1 MRPTLTGFVGNDSA
15 GVFIEVEGSPLPWP
29 CSGKPSC
36 DEVSPLAHIEA
47 MTVALCPR
55 RETLRLPSWLA
66 PGSLAATLISPDL
79 CTCDDCLRELF
90 DPSDR
95 RYRYPFINCTNRGP
109 LLHHHPGHL
118 MTAPLTTMA
127 PFPLCPL
134 RQQEYDDSCNR
145 RFHAAQRGPVCGPQV
160 WWEERRGAGARGEAR
175 TWSWAMLRII
185 RAQRAL
191 ADGEI
196 VAVKGIGAFIWR
208 ATPDDAVVARL
219 RGTQGSRPTSRLP
232 SWPPISLRWKRSRT
246 WTTTPAACSPA
257 AQCPIVL
264 LPGIADSPLECP
276 VALK

>member
-1 MRPTLTGFVGNDSA
+1 MDAAPVTPARVRLTVCGVVQGVGFRPFVYGLATRLTLTGFVGNDSA
-15 GVFIEVEGSPLPWP
+15 GVFIEVEGAPAAVAAFQAALR
-29 CSGKPSC
+29 
-36 DEVSPLAHIEA
+36 DEAPPLAHIEA
-47 MTVALCPR
+47 VTVAP
-55 RETLRLPSWLA
+55 LPAQGDAAFAIVASA
-66 PGSLAATLISPDL
+66 AQPAAATLISPDL

-95 RYRYPFINCTNRGP
+95 RYRYPFINCTNCGP
-109 LLHHHPGHL
+109 RFTITRDIPYDR
-118 MTAPLTTMA
+118 PLTTMA

-134 RQQEYDDSCNR
+134 CQQEYDDPCNR

-208 ATPDDAVVARL
+208 ATP
-219 RGTQGSRPTSRLP
+219 G
-232 SWPPISLRWKRSRT
+232 
-246 WTTTPAACSPA
+246 
-257 AQCPIVL
+257 
-264 LPGIADSPLECP
+264 
-276 VALK
+276 